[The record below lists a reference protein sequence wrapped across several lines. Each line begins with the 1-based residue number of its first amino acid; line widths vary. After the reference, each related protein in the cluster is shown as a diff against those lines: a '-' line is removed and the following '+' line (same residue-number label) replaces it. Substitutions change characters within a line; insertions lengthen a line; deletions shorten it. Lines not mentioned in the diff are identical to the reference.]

1 MCLGVPGE
9 IQEIDGHEAIADFW
23 GVERRVRLDI
33 VGDAVEEGD
42 YILNHVGYAIRKIPE
57 NEVEETMELFETML
71 DADPEDMLTDDVM
84 DELEANSG
92 APADRRGIDEDEEE
106 QEDEDLLDEL
116 GIDV

>member
-9 IQEIDGHEAIADFW
+9 IQEIDGHEAVADFW

-33 VGDAVEEGD
+33 VGDAVEKGD

-57 NEVEETMELFETML
+57 SEVEQTMELFETML

-84 DELEANSG
+84 EELEANSG
-92 APADRRGIDEDEEE
+92 APAAGAQEEG
-106 QEDEDLLDEL
+106 DDDDLLEEL